1 MIKSFLKLF
10 LYPAAICVAFIV
22 VLYFFKLIWC
32 FGIWDMQPLLN
43 PPISL
48 FGLRL
53 VYIATFLFNLGIR
66 IVDSFDL

>member
-10 LYPAAICVAFIV
+10 LWPAAICFLLIV
-22 VLYFFKLIWC
+22 VLYFFKFIWC

-43 PPISL
+43 LPISL
-48 FGLRL
+48 FGLRW

-66 IVDSFDL
+66 IFDYFDL